1 MVQTAIFWRMTV
13 RRALVLVALAASP
26 LLPAPLFAQEV
37 VVCGTDELFILDLAT
52 PTPRKVWSWRARERP
67 ELPEAMRGTFKTIA
81 ECKPSEDG
89 RRLLIASSSHGAAV
103 IDRATGKVE
112 FHATAMNGHSIELLP
127 GNRVVIAASHVAN
140 GTGDRLSVYDLD
152 RSGVELFHVDTPWP
166 HAVIWDA
173 ARQLLWADSQRDV
186 VGYRLTD
193 WGTAAPRLT
202 PAIVAP
208 LPDSN
213 GHDMMPVPDSPHLIL
228 STAAHTWLFD
238 RDTHQFAK
246 HPRLGDAAK
255 VKSVHVDPA
264 SKRLLWVQGEGTVW
278 WSEVL
283 HLHDPDTTIT
293 LLGEKVYKVRWMPP
307 ARPR

>member
-1 MVQTAIFWRMTV
+1 
-13 RRALVLVALAASP
+13 
-26 LLPAPLFAQEV
+26 
-37 VVCGTDELFILDLAT
+37 
-52 PTPRKVWSWRARERP
+52 
-67 ELPEAMRGTFKTIA
+67 
-81 ECKPSEDG
+81 
-89 RRLLIASSSHGAAV
+89 
-103 IDRATGKVE
+103 
-112 FHATAMNGHSIELLP
+112 
-127 GNRVVIAASHVAN
+127 
-140 GTGDRLSVYDLD
+140 
-152 RSGVELFHVDTPWP
+152 
-166 HAVIWDA
+166 
-173 ARQLLWADSQRDV
+173 
-186 VGYRLTD
+186 
-193 WGTAAPRLT
+193 
-202 PAIVAP
+202 
-208 LPDSN
+208 
-213 GHDMMPVPDSPHLIL
+213 MMPVPDSPHLIL